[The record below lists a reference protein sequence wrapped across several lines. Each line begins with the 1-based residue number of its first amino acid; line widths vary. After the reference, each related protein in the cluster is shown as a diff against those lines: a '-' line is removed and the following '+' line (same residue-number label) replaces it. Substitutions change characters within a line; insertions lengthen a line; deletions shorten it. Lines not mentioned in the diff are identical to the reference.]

1 MERKKSPLQ
10 KKGLSCGNGDWLGR
24 HKIFQAITISGH
36 AFTGIVLKKSGV
48 RLPEHTFYV
57 DNIFA
62 YYPLPYVE
70 SLFYIDTDLYQYYL
84 GREDQSVNEKVM
96 ISRIEQQI
104 KVTKIVAECVDLKK
118 VKEKSPKL
126 ADYMLGLK
134 GTAVFL
140 FQVYLQVLLCSFLYI
155 LQLL

>member
-1 MERKKSPLQ
+1 MHSLVYRTE
-10 KKGLSCGNGDWLGR
+10 
-24 HKIFQAITISGH
+24 
-36 AFTGIVLKKSGV
+36 VLKKSGV
-48 RLPEHTFYV
+48 RLPEHIFYV

>member
-1 MERKKSPLQ
+1 M
-10 KKGLSCGNGDWLGR
+10 
-24 HKIFQAITISGH
+24 
-36 AFTGIVLKKSGV
+36 
-48 RLPEHTFYV
+48 

-118 VKEKSPKL
+118 VKEKSPRL

-134 GTAVFL
+134 GIAVFL